1 MRGVGLVVEVTM
13 QFLVEPTDAEKIGM
27 IKSAMKL
34 TKNSASVIV
43 EKSKKYPKA
52 LLAIFRMKNEAEY
65 KVVEQ
70 VAHIFKG
77 FNPLYC
83 DITISFEQEKAYD
96 LRMKNRAPKTAKD
109 KRPTKV
115 ST

>member
-1 MRGVGLVVEVTM
+1 MVVEVTM

-52 LLAIFRMKNEAEY
+52 LLAIFRMKNEAEC

-77 FNPLYC
+77 FNPLYRE
-83 DITISFEQEKAYD
+83 ITISFEQEKAYD
-96 LRMKNRAPKTAKD
+96 LRMKNRVPKTAKN
-109 KRPTKV
+109 KRPTKI

>member
-1 MRGVGLVVEVTM
+1 MIVEVTM
-13 QFLVEPTDAEKIGM
+13 QFLVEPTDAEKNGM
-27 IKSAMKL
+27 IASAMTL

-43 EKSKKYPKA
+43 EKTKKYPKA
-52 LLAIFRMKNEAEY
+52 LLAIFRMKNEAEC

-70 VAHIFKG
+70 IAHIFKG

-96 LRMKNRAPKTAKD
+96 LRMKNRVLKTAKD
-109 KRPTKV
+109 NLPACIPKR
-115 ST
+115 S